1 MLNRRRRAA
10 GLVTATL
17 CAAGLLTATANP
29 AGAATVS
36 VDRVNAPGIS
46 GGVMYVDSGGYCTP
60 PRSKRPDGAGGIG
73 PGYDYDAAGTISI
86 PGYGAVNTLT
96 HGDCPAGPSASMRV
110 ELYPIPYGGTWD
122 PFTSP
127 TGGLHFQAANGSRV
141 GTLDLPNA
149 SNGIKP
155 VGKLLG
161 AGGSTANGR
170 ISIDL
175 FQNDGFRTPGRGA
188 FGSYDASKGDDV
200 TLGWIFPGGYNMFI
214 TDHVTGITI
223 RVATTL
229 ASGDRFDLDLNATC
243 MGFDLCEYENGT
255 FANAPTPGGAFHP
268 LAPTRVLD
276 SRKDIGT
283 QHGPLRAGDGR
294 LPLEPDDTT
303 RLEWLENHQL
313 KVTGVAGVPEH
324 GVSAVLLNLTVT
336 GSWGDGW
343 IGIYPKQPRRAIF
356 EDQSWF
362 RNFEPTSSLNFK
374 SGETLPNLVVARVGA
389 GGRIMLENA
398 SLAAHVVADIAG
410 WFDTGGTNGD
420 GFFGIT
426 PQRIFDTRLADAPA
440 FSAGQSR
447 TLQVTGRAGVP
458 ANATAVALNVTQI
471 AATASGYVTLSPSG
485 TPRPDA
491 SNLNGAPDRTR
502 PNMVVVK
509 IGAGGKVDL
518 FNSDG
523 TSHFAVDVVGYMA
536 PGGGQTFPVNPK
548 RIMDSRSGIGTAA
561 KPLAPGEVRDLVVRG
576 VGGVPANA
584 TAVIAN
590 VTGTQSTTGT
600 YLTVFPTG
608 VAQPTSSNINLEP
621 GDPAPNLVMMS
632 IGKNGSISIF
642 NERGTVQV
650 LVDVVAYVA

>member
-1 MLNRRRRAA
+1 MINRRGCAA
-10 GLVTATL
+10 AFVTAMLCAATLVTAT
-17 CAAGLLTATANP
+17 AAP
-29 AGAATVS
+29 AGAAIVS
-36 VDRVNAPGIS
+36 VDRVNAPGIAA
-46 GGVMYVDSGGYCTP
+46 GVLYIDSGGYCTP
-60 PRSKRPDGAGGIG
+60 PRSTRPGAG
-73 PGYDYDAAGTISI
+73 PGYDFDSAGTISI

-96 HGDCPAGPSASMRV
+96 HGSCPGGVSNNMRV
-110 ELYPIPYGGTWD
+110 ELYPVPYGGTWD

-127 TGGLHFQAANGSRV
+127 TGGLHFQAPNGSRV
-141 GTLDLPNA
+141 GTLDLPSA
-149 SNGIKP
+149 ATGGIKP

-161 AGGSTANGR
+161 AGGATSNGR

-188 FGSYDASKGDDV
+188 FGSFDASKGDDV
-200 TLGWIFPGGYNMFI
+200 TLGWVFPGGYHMFI
-214 TDHVTGITI
+214 TDHVTGVKI
-223 RVATTL
+223 RVAISLT
-229 ASGDRFDLDLNATC
+229 AGQRFDLDLNATC
-243 MGFDLCEYENGT
+243 MGFDLCSYEDGT
-255 FANAPTPGGAFHP
+255 FANAPTPGGSFHP
-268 LAPTRVLD
+268 LAPTRVID

-303 RLEWLENHQL
+303 RLEWLENHEV

-336 GSWGDGW
+336 GSLGDGW
-343 IGIYPKQPRRAIF
+343 IGLYPKQPRRDIF
-356 EDQSWF
+356 DDQSWY
-362 RNFEPTSSLNFK
+362 RTFEPTSSLNFK

-398 SLAAHVVADIAG
+398 SIAAHVVADIAG

-420 GFFGIT
+420 GFFGVT
-426 PQRIFDTRLADAPA
+426 PQRILDTRTTDAPV
-440 FSAGQSR
+440 FTAGQTR
-447 TLQVTGRAGVP
+447 VLQVTGRAGVP

-471 AATASGYVTLSPSG
+471 GATANGYVTLWPDG

-502 PNMVVVK
+502 PNMAVVK
-509 IGAGGKVDL
+509 VGAGGKIDL
-518 FNSDG
+518 FNSEG
-523 TSHFAVDVVGYMA
+523 TSHFAVDVIGYMA
-536 PGGGQTFPVNPK
+536 PGGGQTYPVNPK
-548 RIMDSRSGIGTAA
+548 RIMDSRGGTGTAA
-561 KPLAPGEVRDLVVRG
+561 RPLGAGEVRDLVVRG
-576 VGGVPANA
+576 VGGIPANA

-608 VAQPTSSNINLEP
+608 VTQPTSSNINLDP
-621 GDPAPNLVMMS
+621 ADPAPNLVMMA

-642 NERGTVQV
+642 NERGTAHV